1 MLRLNEASLG
11 ARVTSDDVT
20 RASRASGELLA
31 QVQKGEVCYRSSL
44 GWLHVDEW
52 ASVEQLVR
60 IAELASR
67 LRAETDTFV
76 LIGVGGSNN
85 AARAV
90 LRALGQPDSTHQV
103 VWAGNTLSPRALNE
117 MLASLEGHE
126 AVIDCV
132 AKNFETLEPGSSFRL
147 LRQWMSAHM
156 DASQIARHIVCCGTP
171 KSQLEKLCTD
181 EGYAFTTFPPNV
193 GGRFTAFTPVH
204 LLALAYAGI
213 DIHALVQGARDEER
227 RLRQTSARP
236 EDNAALRYAQIRHL
250 AWEEGMR
257 VELLSSFEPCLSGV
271 SLWWQQLFGE
281 SEGKGDR
288 GLLPASAQY
297 SEDLHSLGQYVQE
310 GTPLLMETFLDV
322 LEARESDRL
331 VLGGTDVADGFDY
344 LDGMDFWDINK
355 ASFHATRAAHARR
368 LPCPTIE
375 LERLDEHTLGELLYF
390 FMFSCYL
397 SARLHEVNPFNQPG
411 VEAYKQLMFRTLRG
425 A

>member
-1 MLRLNEASLG
+1 
-11 ARVTSDDVT
+11 
-20 RASRASGELLA
+20 
-31 QVQKGEVCYRSSL
+31 
-44 GWLHVDEW
+44 
-52 ASVEQLVR
+52 
-60 IAELASR
+60 
-67 LRAETDTFV
+67 
-76 LIGVGGSNN
+76 
-85 AARAV
+85 
-90 LRALGQPDSTHQV
+90 
-103 VWAGNTLSPRALNE
+103 
-117 MLASLEGHE
+117 
-126 AVIDCV
+126 
-132 AKNFETLEPGSSFRL
+132 
-147 LRQWMSAHM
+147 
-156 DASQIARHIVCCGTP
+156 
-171 KSQLEKLCTD
+171 
-181 EGYAFTTFPPNV
+181 
-193 GGRFTAFTPVH
+193 
-204 LLALAYAGI
+204 
-213 DIHALVQGARDEER
+213 
-227 RLRQTSARP
+227 
-236 EDNAALRYAQIRHL
+236 
-250 AWEEGMR
+250 MR

-322 LEARESDRL
+322 LEADRL

-397 SARLHEVNPFNQPG
+397 SARLLEVNPFNQPG

>member
-31 QVQKGEVCYRSSL
+31 QVQKGEVCYRGSL

-90 LRALGQPDSTHQV
+90 LRALGQPDPTHQV
-103 VWAGNTLSPRALNE
+103 VWAGNTLSPHALNE

-126 AVIDCV
+126 AAIDCV

-257 VELLSSFEPCLSGV
+257 VELLSSFEPCL
-271 SLWWQQLFGE
+271 
-281 SEGKGDR
+281 
-288 GLLPASAQY
+288 
-297 SEDLHSLGQYVQE
+297 
-310 GTPLLMETFLDV
+310 
-322 LEARESDRL
+322 
-331 VLGGTDVADGFDY
+331 
-344 LDGMDFWDINK
+344 
-355 ASFHATRAAHARR
+355 
-368 LPCPTIE
+368 
-375 LERLDEHTLGELLYF
+375 
-390 FMFSCYL
+390 
-397 SARLHEVNPFNQPG
+397 
-411 VEAYKQLMFRTLRG
+411 
-425 A
+425 

>member
-31 QVQKGEVCYRSSL
+31 QVQKGEVCYRGSL

-90 LRALGQPDSTHQV
+90 LRALGQPDPTHQV

-171 KSQLEKLCTD
+171 KS
-181 EGYAFTTFPPNV
+181 
-193 GGRFTAFTPVH
+193 
-204 LLALAYAGI
+204 
-213 DIHALVQGARDEER
+213 
-227 RLRQTSARP
+227 
-236 EDNAALRYAQIRHL
+236 
-250 AWEEGMR
+250 
-257 VELLSSFEPCLSGV
+257 
-271 SLWWQQLFGE
+271 
-281 SEGKGDR
+281 
-288 GLLPASAQY
+288 
-297 SEDLHSLGQYVQE
+297 
-310 GTPLLMETFLDV
+310 
-322 LEARESDRL
+322 
-331 VLGGTDVADGFDY
+331 
-344 LDGMDFWDINK
+344 
-355 ASFHATRAAHARR
+355 
-368 LPCPTIE
+368 
-375 LERLDEHTLGELLYF
+375 
-390 FMFSCYL
+390 
-397 SARLHEVNPFNQPG
+397 
-411 VEAYKQLMFRTLRG
+411 
-425 A
+425 